1 MKTSN
6 ETTHTNAEMSKNKI
20 SEEFSSYTEKII
32 SQKKNYPLGE
42 QNKKNAK

>member
-6 ETTHTNAEMSKNKI
+6 ETTHMNAEMSKNTI

-32 SQKKNYPLGE
+32 KPEKELPFG
-42 QNKKNAK
+42 